1 MESGGQRQHSEARQ
15 RAELI
20 VKVRSGL
27 ISATEAARRLGVSRK
42 TYYKWEKRALAGM
55 LEGLCGREPGRPA
68 SKPDEEKEKL
78 EKKVAALERQLR
90 LRQQGEELR
99 KLLRAEAEK
108 KGSEPAHDR

>member
-1 MESGGQRQHSEARQ
+1 MESGGQQRHSEARQ

-55 LEGLCGREPGRPA
+55 LEGLCGREPGRPT
-68 SKPDEEKEKL
+68 SKPDEEKE
-78 EKKVAALERQLR
+78 
-90 LRQQGEELR
+90 ELR
-99 KLLRAEAEK
+99 KEVASLQREVQLSRQRLQLRARLRTEAEK
-108 KGSEPAHDR
+108 KR